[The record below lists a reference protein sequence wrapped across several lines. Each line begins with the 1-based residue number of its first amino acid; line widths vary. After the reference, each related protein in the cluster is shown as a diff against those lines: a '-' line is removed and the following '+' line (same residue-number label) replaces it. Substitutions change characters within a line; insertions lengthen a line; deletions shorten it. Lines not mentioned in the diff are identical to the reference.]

1 MSAYRQNPLANLTPV
16 VKNILI
22 LNVIFFLATAILQQ
36 SHIVDLDP
44 VLAGHYFNAPAFRVW
59 QIITYMFMHGGFMHI
74 FFNMFALFVFG
85 PALEYAMGPN
95 RFLQFYFITGIG
107 ALVLQM
113 GVQAYEVYQVIGAF
127 TVPHGDIS
135 AYYNHPG
142 IEQLAGVYAS
152 SIVGASGAIFGLLV
166 AFGMLFP
173 NVELFIMFI
182 PIPVKAKYAVIGYIL
197 FELFGGLRPSA
208 GDSVAH
214 FAHLGGALFG
224 FILIK
229 IWGMRRPNNF
239 S

>member
-1 MSAYRQNPLANLTPV
+1 MQNPLGNLTPV
-16 VKNILI
+16 VKNLLI
-22 LNVIFFLATAILQQ
+22 LNVIFFVCTALLIQLGIADITQ
-36 SHIVDLDP
+36 
-44 VLAGHYFNAPAFRVW
+44 VLAAHYFNAPSFKVW

-74 FFNMFALFVFG
+74 FFNMFALYVFG
-85 PALEYAMGPN
+85 PALEYTMGPN

-113 GVQAYEVYQVIGAF
+113 AVQAFEVYQVLGTF
-127 TVPHGDIS
+127 TVPHGNIGPFY
-135 AYYNHPG
+135 AQPG
-142 IEQLAGVYAS
+142 FEQLAGVYGS

-182 PIPVKAKYAVIGYIL
+182 PIPVKAKYVVIGYIL

-239 S
+239 Y